1 MGRGEEGREE
11 GRGGEGREEG
21 RGGEERGGEG
31 RGLLVNMMEKKE
43 TFTHLVF
50 TYLVLLCM
58 YDDRLAGMHT
68 YVCIYMH
75 KVHLSHFLCLQ
86 TTLGNLP
93 TICYLMVYYHIRT
106 YNRCADIEQHSMYL
120 HVRM

>member
-1 MGRGEEGREE
+1 MGRGE
-11 GRGGEGREEG
+11 EGREEG

-68 YVCIYMH
+68 YVCTYIH
-75 KVHLSHFLCLQ
+75 VQSTPITLSMFTNNFGESTYYLLSDG
-86 TTLGNLP
+86 LLP
-93 TICYLMVYYHIRT
+93 HT
-106 YNRCADIEQHSMYL
+106 YVQ
-120 HVRM
+120 